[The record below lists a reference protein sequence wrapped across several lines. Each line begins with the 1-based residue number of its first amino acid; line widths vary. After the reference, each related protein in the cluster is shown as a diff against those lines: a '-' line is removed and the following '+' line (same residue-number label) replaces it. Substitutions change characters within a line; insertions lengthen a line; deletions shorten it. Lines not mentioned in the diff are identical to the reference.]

1 MLEQNPKNVKLV
13 YKFLPLVRIHK
24 FAMPAALAS
33 LAAGKQGKFW
43 QMHDALFANSHQLSE
58 AKIDELAKQIGLDV
72 TKFKQDM
79 NDPQSVQ
86 LIQRDMQE
94 AQQNGVRGT
103 PTIFINGRLLRNRSL
118 QGIQEMID
126 KELRR
131 IKEGKK

>member
-13 YKFLPLVRIHK
+13 YKFMPLVRIHK

-43 QMHDALFANSHQLSE
+43 QMHDALFANSHQLSD
-58 AKIDELAKQIGLDV
+58 AKIDELAKQIGLDI
-72 TKFKQDM
+72 TKFKQDLK
-79 NDPQSVQ
+79 DPQSVQ

-94 AQQNGVRGT
+94 AQRNGVRGT
-103 PTIFINGRLLRNRSL
+103 PTIFINGRLLRNRSP
-118 QGIQEMID
+118 QGIQEMVD
-126 KELRR
+126 KELQR